1 MTGVFVAAGWEVIFS
16 MLVVLNGFDS
26 DTIGSDDLM
35 GKLNGSVDV
44 DLNEHSTECLGWV
57 DWEGELNIGSELDL
71 NARIGLGDKSGDLG
85 MGESV
90 DSVDCKRT
98 AETGVGLEASF
109 GGG

>member
-26 DTIGSDDLM
+26 DMVGSDDLM

-44 DLNEHSTECLGWV
+44 DLNENSTECLGWV
-57 DWEGELNIGSELDL
+57 DWEGGLNSELDPT
-71 NARIGLGDKSGDLG
+71 ARIGLGDKSGDLG